1 MGIIDKLFGR
11 KGEQPPSGRDVAG
24 LIAPLAS
31 AAVHL
36 VKSPD
41 TTSSS
46 LGGTAV
52 LPATIAWPS
61 KAGKPLTLL
70 ASLDLASLNRTLP
83 LPWLPRSGRL
93 LFFYDV
99 ENQPWGFDPNDRGSW
114 AVIFVR
120 EDASARLSDSVPAH
134 RSLPRLNLSLE
145 KINTYPS
152 LQRPQVTAL
161 GLTDAEND
169 SLSELSTAVYRDGPC
184 HQVGG
189 FANPI
194 QGDEMEIK
202 CQLASHGVY
211 CGEASV
217 YSAPE
222 FARLRE
228 GAGDWRLLLQ
238 LDSDDDL
245 GVMWGDGGIVYF
257 WIREQDAQAARFEN
271 AWAVLQCF

>member
-11 KGEQPPSGRDVAG
+11 TGGTPPSGRDVAALVG
-24 LIAPLAS
+24 PLAS
-31 AAVHL
+31 PAVHL
-36 VKSPD
+36 VKSAE

-46 LGGTAV
+46 LGGASA
-52 LPATIAWPS
+52 LPPTMAWPS

-70 ASLDLASLNRTLP
+70 ASLDLASLNQTLP
-83 LPWLPRSGRL
+83 LPWLPASGRL

-120 EDASARLSDSVPAH
+120 EDPRLSDSAPAH
-134 RSLPRLNLSLE
+134 RSLPRLDLSMR

-152 LQRPQVTAL
+152 LQRPQVAAL
-161 GLTDAEND
+161 GLTDAEKD
-169 SLSELSTAVYRDGPC
+169 SFSDLSDAVYQEFPC
-184 HQVGG
+184 HQLGG

-194 QGDEMEIK
+194 QGDEMEVE
-202 CQLASHGVY
+202 CQLASHGIY
-211 CGEASV
+211 CGEPSV
-217 YSAPE
+217 HNALE
-222 FARLRE
+222 FARLRD
-228 GAGDWRLLLQ
+228 GSGDWRLLLQ

-245 GVMWGDGGIVYF
+245 GVMWGDGGILYF

-271 AWAVLQCF
+271 VWVVLQCF

>member
-11 KGEQPPSGRDVAG
+11 KGGTPPSGRDVAALVG
-24 LIAPLAS
+24 PLA
-31 AAVHL
+31 APAVHL

-70 ASLDLASLNRTLP
+70 ASLDLASLSQTLP
-83 LPWLPRSGRL
+83 LPWLPAFGRL

-99 ENQPWGFDPNDRGSW
+99 DNQPWGFDPNDRGSW
-114 AVIFVR
+114 AVIFVGD
-120 EDASARLSDSVPAH
+120 DATFWDGAPAH
-134 RSLPRLNLSLE
+134 RSLPRLNLSLQ

-152 LQRPQVTAL
+152 LQRPQVAAL
-161 GLTDAEND
+161 GLTHAEHD
-169 SLSELSTAVYRDGPC
+169 SLSELSTAVYHDVPC
-184 HQVGG
+184 HQVAG
-189 FANPI
+189 FTNPI
-194 QGDEMEIK
+194 QGDEMEIE

-211 CGEASV
+211 CGEPSV

-222 FARLRE
+222 FARLRD

-245 GVMWGDGGIVYF
+245 GVMWGDGGILYF

-271 AWAVLQCF
+271 AWVVLQCF

>member
-11 KGEQPPSGRDVAG
+11 KGGPPSSGRDVAA
-24 LIAPLAS
+24 LVAPLAS
-31 AAVHL
+31 PAVHL

-41 TTSSS
+41 TTSTY
-46 LGGTAV
+46 LGGTAT
-52 LPATIAWPS
+52 LPPAITWPS

-70 ASLDLASLNRTLP
+70 ASLDLASLSQALP
-83 LPWLPRSGRL
+83 LPWLPASGRL

-99 ENQPWGFDPNDRGSW
+99 VNQPWGFDPNDRGSW
-114 AVIFVR
+114 AAIYVR
-120 EDASARLSDSVPAH
+120 EDATLSNGAH
-134 RSLPRLNLSLE
+134 DHRRLPRLNLSLH

-152 LQRPQVTAL
+152 LQRPQVAAL
-161 GLTDAEND
+161 GFNDAEND
-169 SLSELSTAVYRDGPC
+169 SLSELSSGVFRGFPC

-194 QGDEMEIK
+194 QGDEMEIE

-211 CGEASV
+211 CGESSV
-217 YSAPE
+217 HSAPE
-222 FARLRE
+222 FARLRD

-245 GVMWGDGGIVYF
+245 GVMWGDGGILYF
-257 WIREQDAQAARFEN
+257 WIREEDAQTGRFDN
-271 AWAVLQCF
+271 AWVVLQSF

>member
-11 KGEQPPSGRDVAG
+11 TGEQLPSGRDVAA
-24 LIAPLAS
+24 LVAPLAS
-31 AAVHL
+31 PAVHL

-46 LGGTAV
+46 LGGIAV
-52 LPATIAWPS
+52 LPAPIAWPS

-70 ASLDLASLNRTLP
+70 ASLDLASLHQTLP
-83 LPWLPRSGRL
+83 LAWLPASGHL

-99 ENQPWGFDPNDRGSW
+99 DNQPWGFDPNDRGSW
-114 AVIFVR
+114 AVVFVR
-120 EDASARLSDSVPAH
+120 EDVRLSDGGPAH
-134 RSLPRLNLSLE
+134 RRLPRRYLSLQ

-152 LQRPQVTAL
+152 WQRPQVAAL
-161 GLTDAEND
+161 GLTDAESE
-169 SLSELSTAVYRDGPC
+169 SLIELSTAVYHDVPC

-189 FANPI
+189 FTNPI
-194 QGDEMEIK
+194 QADEMEIE

-211 CGEASV
+211 CGEPSV
-217 YSAPE
+217 YNAPE
-222 FARLRE
+222 FSRLRD

-245 GVMWGDGGIVYF
+245 GVMWGDGGILYF
-257 WIREQDAQAARFEN
+257 WIREQDARAARFEN
-271 AWAVLQCF
+271 AWVVLQCF